1 MLQLKLIQLYFYV
14 CQEYEQCLKWHC
26 QRFTKNSIEPLFTD
40 CEVLTTYLFA
50 VGLQQRFQIKQVH
63 RYIEEH
69 WLDWFPNLPAY
80 QTYNNRLNRL
90 VATFP
95 VLVYEMLCQMASR
108 AHFSQEFTLT
118 DSMPIITC
126 SNKRKAK
133 VALELCNKGYSS
145 VKQRHYYGVKL
156 HAIGLMNPGNLPLP
170 EYLLLGPA
178 SEHDV
183 SAQRVLLES
192 LHHRSIFGDK
202 AFQDKKLDRNL
213 KNKGC
218 KLFTPVAYQEDQTRA
233 LRKFT
238 QAADD
243 LYSAAVSS
251 IRQPIESFFNWLIEK
266 TDIQKAS
273 KVRSLQGLLV
283 HVFGKIASAFI
294 PAIIDHIVCP

>member
-26 QRFTKNSIEPLFTD
+26 QRFTKNSIEPEFTD

-50 VGLQQRFQIKQVH
+50 VGLQQRLQIKQVH
-63 RYIEEH
+63 RYIRDH
-69 WLDWFPNLPAY
+69 WLEWFPKIPAY
-80 QTYNNRLNRL
+80 QTYNDRLNRL
-90 VATFP
+90 VSTFP
-95 VLVYEMLCQMASR
+95 VLVHEMLCIIASQT
-108 AHFSQEFTLT
+108 HFSEEFTLT

-126 SNKRKAK
+126 SNRRKAK
-133 VALELCNKGYSS
+133 VARELCNKGYNS

-156 HAIGLMNPGNLPLP
+156 HAIGLMSPKNLPLP
-170 EYLLLGPA
+170 EYLLLSPA

-183 SAQRVLLES
+183 SAQRVLLENF
-192 LHHRSIFGDK
+192 HHRSIFGDK
-202 AFQDKKLDRNL
+202 AFQDKKLDRAL
-213 KNKGC
+213 KNNDC
-218 KLFTPVAYQEDQTRA
+218 QLFTPVAYQEDLTRA

-266 TDIQKAS
+266 TDIQRAS

-283 HVFGKIASAFI
+283 HVFGKIASAFMPI
-294 PAIIDHIVCP
+294 FLDQMFCP